1 MDGALSA
8 LGTAA
13 PSVAPSNPSM
23 VDWDVARKVAAGA
36 LILKPAPATYRSPPL
51 QAEFDELTQRAEFLV
66 GEATGLRSAHGPAR
80 AKVTDR
86 SGWAAANVRSMER
99 LIGSALVVRES
110 DDSPIL
116 GKQALAVGRVV
127 TGTQLGLMLA
137 YMATRVLGQY
147 DLLIT
152 DEDPGDQD
160 LVSYVGPNVV
170 AIEERYGFATGEF
183 RLWLALHEV
192 THRMQFTAVPWLRD
206 HFVSLV
212 GQVLEPLQAD
222 PHDLLETI
230 RRVATEVRAGN
241 APWRESGVAGM
252 LASPEQR
259 VAISRISGMMSLL
272 EGHGDVVMDRA
283 GAGEVP
289 GAARFSK
296 VLHERRAHPRGMGKF
311 VSRLLGLE
319 AKMRQYA
326 EGEKFVEAVEAEGG
340 PELLA
345 RVWRGPEWLPTLDEI
360 RDPAVWVARAGGA
373 A

>member
-1 MDGALSA
+1 MVAD
-8 LGTAA
+8 AA
-13 PSVAPSNPSM
+13 ASPPSM
-23 VDWDVARKVAAGA
+23 VDWDLARKVAAGA
-36 LILKPAPATYRSPPL
+36 LILKPAPATYRTPPL
-51 QAEFDELTQRAEFLV
+51 QAQFDELTARAELLV
-66 GEATGLRSAHGPAR
+66 GEATGLHSAVGPAR

-86 SGWAAANVRSMER
+86 SGWATANVRSMQR
-99 LIGSALVVRES
+99 LVGSALIVRETEHG
-110 DDSPIL
+110 PRI
-116 GKQALAVGRVV
+116 GRHALAVGQVA
-127 TGTQLGLMLA
+127 TGTQLGLVLA

-147 DLLIT
+147 ELLIN
-152 DEDPGDQD
+152 DENPLDQD

-170 AIEERYGFATGEF
+170 AIEERHGFASGEF

-222 PHDLLETI
+222 PHGLMDTL
-230 RRVATEVRAGN
+230 RRVAVEVRGGN

-252 LASPEQR
+252 LATPEQR

-289 GAARFSK
+289 GAAWFSK
-296 VLHERRAHPRGMGKF
+296 VLHERRTHPRGVSKF

-326 EGEKFVEAVEAEGG
+326 EGEKFVEAVEAAGG

-360 RDPAVWVARAGGA
+360 RRPEDWVARAGGA
-373 A
+373 AVALTGGVA